1 MPRPSQTLLSR
12 AIIARAAL
20 ELLDEHGAEAL
31 KMRTIADRL
40 GVKGASLYHHIAS
53 KEDLLDAVA
62 ELINDEIDL
71 GPLADPGG
79 AEGITAYAHG
89 YRRVYLRYPH
99 MIPLVARH
107 RVSSDKALRG
117 YDALLAALTR
127 HGCTPAEAAEAAA
140 ALDNLVL
147 GSALETFTAGFTG
160 PPGAYRPHYPALAAS
175 LDAAGARPGGL
186 AELDSRGFDLGVRL
200 LLRGLAGAGPAQP

>member
-1 MPRPSQTLLSR
+1 MARPSQSLLSR

-20 ELLDEHGAEAL
+20 ELLDEQGVEAL

-40 GVKGASLYHHIAS
+40 GVRGASLYHHVAS

-71 GPLADPGG
+71 GPLTDPGG
-79 AEGITAYAHG
+79 AEGIAAYAHG

-117 YDALLAALTR
+117 YDALLRALTR
-127 HGCTPAEAAEAAA
+127 SGCTPAGAAEAAA

-147 GSALETFTAGFTG
+147 GSALETFTAGFTRA
-160 PPGAYRPHYPALAAS
+160 PADYLPRYPDLAAS
-175 LDAAGARPGGL
+175 LHAADTRPGGL
-186 AELDSRGFDLGVRL
+186 AELDTRGFDLGVRL
-200 LLRGLAGAGPAQP
+200 VLRVLATPPKP

>member
-1 MPRPSQTLLSR
+1 MARPSQTLLSR

-20 ELLDEHGAEAL
+20 ELLDEQGLEAL

-40 GVKGASLYHHIAS
+40 GVRGASLYHHVAS

-71 GPLADPGG
+71 GPLTDPGG
-79 AEGITAYAHG
+79 PDGIAAYAHG

-117 YDALLAALTR
+117 YDALLGALVR
-127 HGCTPAEAAEAAA
+127 AGCTPAEAAEAAA

-147 GSALETFTAGFTG
+147 GSALETFTAGFTRS
-160 PPGAYRPHYPALAAS
+160 PADYLPHYPDLAAS
-175 LDAAGARPGGL
+175 LEAADDRPGGL
-186 AELDSRGFDLGVRL
+186 DGLDARGFDLGLRL
-200 LLRGLAGAGPAQP
+200 LMRGLASS